1 MHDLCFSDFVL
12 KLKQV
17 ASKYGVVVH
26 KIDRFYPSSQTC
38 SECGG
43 LFKGAKNLSLREWT
57 CPQCGAKHD
66 RDLNASRNILRK
78 GISELESVS
87 KTSVAMRQAEQSR

>member
-1 MHDLCFSDFVL
+1 MNDLCFSDFVL
-12 KLKQV
+12 KLEQV

-38 SECGG
+38 SECGI
-43 LFKGAKNLSLREWT
+43 LFKGTKNLTLRKWT

-66 RDLNASRNILRK
+66 RDLNASKNILRK
-78 GISELESVS
+78 GISELESGS
-87 KTSVAMRQAEQSR
+87 KTLVAMRQARRSR